1 VTGTFGANQ
10 FLNTI
15 AMNSSST
22 YFNKTLSILLCLG
35 LLISACSK
43 DDDDETASDPTPQQE
58 ESADTYPTPSDADG
72 TLVAVKSTSITDTP
86 IGPITTII
94 GTAVAVFTDDG
105 FTSGTWISAG
115 NVSCNAQDLT
125 LNPNNSYVFTDIS
138 QTNPLGLDFNSE
150 VLWDVSG
157 GNGIASFNID
167 ANPIGFP
174 VVGEITSSEIVET
187 SDGYTM
193 TCASVSGADSVI
205 FVIGGTT
212 KTLAGNATSCTF
224 TSAELQ
230 SLATGPS
237 VAQVAAYVMAPNDF
251 GDTRIYT
258 VNEAVQTKSVTVQ

>member
-1 VTGTFGANQ
+1 
-10 FLNTI
+10 
-15 AMNSSST
+15 M
-22 YFNKTLSILLCLG
+22 
-35 LLISACSK
+35 SACSK
-43 DDDDETASDPTPQQE
+43 DDDEETGPDPTTQQE

-94 GTAVAVFTDDG
+94 GTAVAVFSDDG

-138 QTNPLGLDFNSE
+138 QMNPLGLNFSSD
-150 VLWDVSG
+150 VIWDVTG
-157 GNGIASFNID
+157 GNGIAAFNIN
-167 ANPIGFP
+167 AEPLGFP
-174 VVGEITSSEIVET
+174 VVGEITSSDIVEIA
-187 SDGYTM
+187 DGYTM

-212 KTLAGNATSCTF
+212 KTLAGNATSCAF
-224 TSAELQ
+224 SSAELQ
-230 SLATGPS
+230 SVATGAS
-237 VAQVAAYVMAPNDF
+237 VVQVAAYVMAPTDF

-258 VNEAVQTKSVTVQ
+258 VNEAVQSKTVTVQ